1 MKDKILKIFSS
12 SIKIKVTG
20 RNINNFLKRLINN
33 NINIEKVIPISHK
46 EIDLIINYQDLDK
59 VLKLKTIYNIKIVRY
74 YGKLRIIKRIKKDI
88 FILSSLL
95 ISLLLIYT
103 LSNVIFKVEVIHS
116 NKNIIKLVTKELE
129 DNGIKKYKFVKNYQE
144 IEKIKNKILE
154 ENKDTLEWLEI
165 IREGTK
171 YTIRVEERI
180 INNKPK
186 DNKIYNIVASKNA
199 VIKNIYAESGEKI
212 RSINTYVKKG
222 DIIISSDITLP
233 NNEKISKTASGK
245 VQGEVWYN
253 INIEYPYQYH
263 EMKYTGNKKKVLQ
276 YFMDDCKEKKIPFV
290 LHGVTHEM
298 EEEFREIFGDIYEIE
313 YDRDISEYIYDR
325 EKLATLS
332 GKKLHGKR
340 NHINRFK
347 ENHEWSYEP
356 LSDENQLEVLAMLME
371 WKMQNCDPEDIEKHD
386 EICVSKNCV
395 INYKELGLV
404 GGVLRAEGKIVGFS
418 IGERASNEDTFIVH
432 IEKAF
437 ADIQGAYPM
446 INQQFVIHEMEDFK
460 YVNREDDAG
469 EEGLRKSKLSYRPVF
484 MVDKGVLRLKSEVK
498 N

>member
-20 RNINNFLKRLINN
+20 RNINNFLKRLIYN

-199 VIKNIYAESGEKI
+199 VIKKIYAESGEKI

-263 EMKYTGNKKKVLQ
+263 EIKYTGNKKKVLVLNLLNKRISFFDFHK
-276 YFMDDCKEKKIPFV
+276 YKTFNRNIKYIFNNNITPISLIYEDEYETNIINEVYDYNTAREKAITKAKEKILEKYPNIKDITNIKIIKEEDKKNKISLNLFV
-290 LHGVTHEM
+290 TCL
-298 EEEFREIFGDIYEIE
+298 
-313 YDRDISEYIYDR
+313 
-325 EKLATLS
+325 
-332 GKKLHGKR
+332 
-340 NHINRFK
+340 
-347 ENHEWSYEP
+347 
-356 LSDENQLEVLAMLME
+356 
-371 WKMQNCDPEDIEKHD
+371 EDITEYQ
-386 EICVSKNCV
+386 EVN
-395 INYKELGLV
+395 NNKET
-404 GGVLRAEGKIVGFS
+404 S
-418 IGERASNEDTFIVH
+418 
-432 IEKAF
+432 
-437 ADIQGAYPM
+437 
-446 INQQFVIHEMEDFK
+446 
-460 YVNREDDAG
+460 
-469 EEGLRKSKLSYRPVF
+469 
-484 MVDKGVLRLKSEVK
+484 
-498 N
+498 

>member
-74 YGKLRIIKRIKKDI
+74 YGKLRIIKRVKKDI

-103 LSNVIFKVEVIHS
+103 LSNIIFKVEVIHS

-144 IEKIKNKILE
+144 IEKIKKKILE

-199 VIKNIYAESGEKI
+199 VIKNIYAESGEKV

-245 VQGEVWYN
+245 VQGEVWYS

-263 EMKYTGNKKKVLQ
+263 EIKYTGNKKKVLVLNLLNKRISFFDFHK
-276 YFMDDCKEKKIPFV
+276 YKTFNRNIKYIFNNNITPISLIYEDEFETNIINEIYDYATAREKAITKAKEKILEKYPNIKDITNIKIIKEEDKKNKISLNLFV
-290 LHGVTHEM
+290 TCL
-298 EEEFREIFGDIYEIE
+298 
-313 YDRDISEYIYDR
+313 
-325 EKLATLS
+325 
-332 GKKLHGKR
+332 
-340 NHINRFK
+340 
-347 ENHEWSYEP
+347 
-356 LSDENQLEVLAMLME
+356 
-371 WKMQNCDPEDIEKHD
+371 EDITEYQEVD
-386 EICVSKNCV
+386 N
-395 INYKELGLV
+395 NKET
-404 GGVLRAEGKIVGFS
+404 S
-418 IGERASNEDTFIVH
+418 
-432 IEKAF
+432 
-437 ADIQGAYPM
+437 
-446 INQQFVIHEMEDFK
+446 
-460 YVNREDDAG
+460 
-469 EEGLRKSKLSYRPVF
+469 
-484 MVDKGVLRLKSEVK
+484 
-498 N
+498 

>member
-74 YGKLRIIKRIKKDI
+74 YVKLRIIKRIKKDI

-144 IEKIKNKILE
+144 IEKIKNKVLE

-263 EMKYTGNKKKVLQ
+263 EIKYTGNKKKVLVLNLLNKRISFFDFHK
-276 YFMDDCKEKKIPFV
+276 YKTFNRNIKYIFNNNITPISLIYEDEYETNIINEVYDYNTAREKAITKAKEKILEKYPNIKDITNIKIINEEDKKNKISLNLFV
-290 LHGVTHEM
+290 TCLE
-298 EEEFREIFGDIYEIE
+298 DITE
-313 YDRDISEYIYDR
+313 YQEVD
-325 EKLATLS
+325 
-332 GKKLHGKR
+332 
-340 NHINRFK
+340 NNK
-347 ENHEWSYEP
+347 EN
-356 LSDENQLEVLAMLME
+356 
-371 WKMQNCDPEDIEKHD
+371 
-386 EICVSKNCV
+386 
-395 INYKELGLV
+395 
-404 GGVLRAEGKIVGFS
+404 
-418 IGERASNEDTFIVH
+418 T
-432 IEKAF
+432 
-437 ADIQGAYPM
+437 
-446 INQQFVIHEMEDFK
+446 
-460 YVNREDDAG
+460 
-469 EEGLRKSKLSYRPVF
+469 
-484 MVDKGVLRLKSEVK
+484 
-498 N
+498 

>member
-33 NINIEKVIPISHK
+33 NINIEKVIPISYK

-263 EMKYTGNKKKVLQ
+263 EIKYTGNKKKVLVLNLLNKRISFFDFHK
-276 YFMDDCKEKKIPFV
+276 YKTFNRNIKYIFNNNITPISLIYEDEYETNIINEVYDYNTAREKAITKAKEKILEKYPNIKDITNIKIIKEEDKKNKISLNLFV
-290 LHGVTHEM
+290 TCL
-298 EEEFREIFGDIYEIE
+298 
-313 YDRDISEYIYDR
+313 
-325 EKLATLS
+325 
-332 GKKLHGKR
+332 
-340 NHINRFK
+340 
-347 ENHEWSYEP
+347 
-356 LSDENQLEVLAMLME
+356 
-371 WKMQNCDPEDIEKHD
+371 EDITEYQ
-386 EICVSKNCV
+386 EVN
-395 INYKELGLV
+395 NNKET
-404 GGVLRAEGKIVGFS
+404 S
-418 IGERASNEDTFIVH
+418 
-432 IEKAF
+432 
-437 ADIQGAYPM
+437 
-446 INQQFVIHEMEDFK
+446 
-460 YVNREDDAG
+460 
-469 EEGLRKSKLSYRPVF
+469 
-484 MVDKGVLRLKSEVK
+484 
-498 N
+498 

>member
-33 NINIEKVIPISHK
+33 NISIEKVIPISHK

-199 VIKNIYAESGEKI
+199 VIKNIYAESGEKV

-263 EMKYTGNKKKVLQ
+263 EIKYTGNKKKVLVLNLLNKRISFFDFHK
-276 YFMDDCKEKKIPFV
+276 YKTFNRNIKYIFNNNITPISLTYEDEYETNIINEVYDYNTAREKAITKAKEKILEKYPNIKEITNIKIINEEDKKNKISLNLFV
-290 LHGVTHEM
+290 TCL
-298 EEEFREIFGDIYEIE
+298 
-313 YDRDISEYIYDR
+313 
-325 EKLATLS
+325 
-332 GKKLHGKR
+332 
-340 NHINRFK
+340 
-347 ENHEWSYEP
+347 
-356 LSDENQLEVLAMLME
+356 
-371 WKMQNCDPEDIEKHD
+371 EDITEYQEVD
-386 EICVSKNCV
+386 N
-395 INYKELGLV
+395 NKET
-404 GGVLRAEGKIVGFS
+404 S
-418 IGERASNEDTFIVH
+418 
-432 IEKAF
+432 
-437 ADIQGAYPM
+437 
-446 INQQFVIHEMEDFK
+446 
-460 YVNREDDAG
+460 
-469 EEGLRKSKLSYRPVF
+469 
-484 MVDKGVLRLKSEVK
+484 
-498 N
+498 

>member
-33 NINIEKVIPISHK
+33 NINIEKVIPISYK

-263 EMKYTGNKKKVLQ
+263 EIKYTGNKKKVL
-276 YFMDDCKEKKIPFV
+276 V
-290 LHGVTHEM
+290 LNLLNKRISFFDFHKYKT
-298 EEEFREIFGDIYEIE
+298 FNRNIKYIFNNNITPISLIYEDE
-313 YDRDISEYIYDR
+313 YETNIINEIYDYNTAR
-325 EKLATLS
+325 EKAITKAK
-332 GKKLHGKR
+332 KKLLEKYS
-340 NHINRFK
+340 NIEEVTNVKIINEEDK
-347 ENHEWSYEP
+347 ETKIS
-356 LSDENQLEVLAMLME
+356 LSLFVTCL
-371 WKMQNCDPEDIEKHD
+371 EDITEYQ
-386 EICVSKNCV
+386 EV
-395 INYKELGLV
+395 
-404 GGVLRAEGKIVGFS
+404 
-418 IGERASNEDTFIVH
+418 
-432 IEKAF
+432 
-437 ADIQGAYPM
+437 
-446 INQQFVIHEMEDFK
+446 
-460 YVNREDDAG
+460 
-469 EEGLRKSKLSYRPVF
+469 
-484 MVDKGVLRLKSEVK
+484 VDNSQ
-498 N
+498 

>member
-103 LSNVIFKVEVIHS
+103 LSNIIFKVEVIHS

-263 EMKYTGNKKKVLQ
+263 EMKYTGNKKKVL
-276 YFMDDCKEKKIPFV
+276 V
-290 LHGVTHEM
+290 LNLLNKRISFFDFHKYKT
-298 EEEFREIFGDIYEIE
+298 FNRNIKYIFNNNITPISLIYEDE
-313 YDRDISEYIYDR
+313 YETNIINEVYDYNTAR
-325 EKLATLS
+325 EKAITKAKDKILEKYPNIKDITDIKIIKEED
-332 GKKLHGKR
+332 KKNKISL
-340 NHINRFK
+340 NLFVTC
-347 ENHEWSYEP
+347 
-356 LSDENQLEVLAMLME
+356 L
-371 WKMQNCDPEDIEKHD
+371 EDITEYQEVD
-386 EICVSKNCV
+386 N
-395 INYKELGLV
+395 NKET
-404 GGVLRAEGKIVGFS
+404 S
-418 IGERASNEDTFIVH
+418 
-432 IEKAF
+432 
-437 ADIQGAYPM
+437 
-446 INQQFVIHEMEDFK
+446 
-460 YVNREDDAG
+460 
-469 EEGLRKSKLSYRPVF
+469 
-484 MVDKGVLRLKSEVK
+484 
-498 N
+498 

>member
-59 VLKLKTIYNIKIVRY
+59 VLKLKTIYNIKIIRY

-103 LSNVIFKVEVIHS
+103 LSNIIFKVEVIHS
-116 NKNIIKLVTKELE
+116 NNNIIKLVTKELE

-263 EMKYTGNKKKVLQ
+263 EMKYTGNKKKVLVLNLLNKRISFFDFHK
-276 YFMDDCKEKKIPFV
+276 YKTFNRNIKYIFNNNITPISLIYEDEYETNIINEVYDYNTAREKAITKAKEKILEKYPNIKDITDIKIIKEEDKKNKISLNLFV
-290 LHGVTHEM
+290 TCL
-298 EEEFREIFGDIYEIE
+298 
-313 YDRDISEYIYDR
+313 
-325 EKLATLS
+325 
-332 GKKLHGKR
+332 
-340 NHINRFK
+340 
-347 ENHEWSYEP
+347 
-356 LSDENQLEVLAMLME
+356 
-371 WKMQNCDPEDIEKHD
+371 EDITE
-386 EICVSKNCV
+386 
-395 INYKELGLV
+395 YKE
-404 GGVLRAEGKIVGFS
+404 
-418 IGERASNEDTFIVH
+418 
-432 IEKAF
+432 
-437 ADIQGAYPM
+437 
-446 INQQFVIHEMEDFK
+446 
-460 YVNREDDAG
+460 VNNNKET
-469 EEGLRKSKLSYRPVF
+469 S
-484 MVDKGVLRLKSEVK
+484 
-498 N
+498 

>member
-59 VLKLKTIYNIKIVRY
+59 VLKLKTIYNIKIIRY

-103 LSNVIFKVEVIHS
+103 LSNIIFKVEVIHS

-263 EMKYTGNKKKVLQ
+263 EIKYTGNKKKVLVLNLLNKRISFFDFHK
-276 YFMDDCKEKKIPFV
+276 YKTFNRNIKYIFNNNITPISLIYEDEYETNIINEVYDYNTAREKAITKAKEKILEKYPNIKDITDIKIIKEEDKKNKISLNLFV
-290 LHGVTHEM
+290 TCL
-298 EEEFREIFGDIYEIE
+298 
-313 YDRDISEYIYDR
+313 
-325 EKLATLS
+325 
-332 GKKLHGKR
+332 
-340 NHINRFK
+340 
-347 ENHEWSYEP
+347 
-356 LSDENQLEVLAMLME
+356 
-371 WKMQNCDPEDIEKHD
+371 EDITEYQEVD
-386 EICVSKNCV
+386 N
-395 INYKELGLV
+395 NKET
-404 GGVLRAEGKIVGFS
+404 S
-418 IGERASNEDTFIVH
+418 
-432 IEKAF
+432 
-437 ADIQGAYPM
+437 
-446 INQQFVIHEMEDFK
+446 
-460 YVNREDDAG
+460 
-469 EEGLRKSKLSYRPVF
+469 
-484 MVDKGVLRLKSEVK
+484 
-498 N
+498 

>member
-59 VLKLKTIYNIKIVRY
+59 VLKLKTIYNIKIIRY

-103 LSNVIFKVEVIHS
+103 LSNIIFKIEVIHS
-116 NKNIIKLVTKELE
+116 NNNIIKLVTKELE

-263 EMKYTGNKKKVLQ
+263 EMKYTGNKKKVLVLNLLNKRISFFDFHK
-276 YFMDDCKEKKIPFV
+276 YKTFIRNIKYIFNNNITPISLIYEDEYETNIINEVYDYNTAREKAITKAKEKILEKYPNIKDITDIKIIKEEDKKNKISLNLFV
-290 LHGVTHEM
+290 TCL
-298 EEEFREIFGDIYEIE
+298 
-313 YDRDISEYIYDR
+313 
-325 EKLATLS
+325 
-332 GKKLHGKR
+332 
-340 NHINRFK
+340 
-347 ENHEWSYEP
+347 
-356 LSDENQLEVLAMLME
+356 
-371 WKMQNCDPEDIEKHD
+371 EDITE
-386 EICVSKNCV
+386 
-395 INYKELGLV
+395 YKE
-404 GGVLRAEGKIVGFS
+404 
-418 IGERASNEDTFIVH
+418 
-432 IEKAF
+432 
-437 ADIQGAYPM
+437 
-446 INQQFVIHEMEDFK
+446 
-460 YVNREDDAG
+460 VNNNKET
-469 EEGLRKSKLSYRPVF
+469 S
-484 MVDKGVLRLKSEVK
+484 
-498 N
+498 

>member
-263 EMKYTGNKKKVLQ
+263 EIKYTGNKKKVLVLNLLNKRISFFDFHK
-276 YFMDDCKEKKIPFV
+276 YKTFNRNIKYIFNNNITPISLIYEDEYETNIINEVYDYNTAREKAITKAKEKILEKYPNIKDITNIKIITEEDKKNKISINLFV
-290 LHGVTHEM
+290 TCLE
-298 EEEFREIFGDIYEIE
+298 DITE
-313 YDRDISEYIYDR
+313 YQEVD
-325 EKLATLS
+325 
-332 GKKLHGKR
+332 
-340 NHINRFK
+340 NNK
-347 ENHEWSYEP
+347 EN
-356 LSDENQLEVLAMLME
+356 
-371 WKMQNCDPEDIEKHD
+371 
-386 EICVSKNCV
+386 
-395 INYKELGLV
+395 
-404 GGVLRAEGKIVGFS
+404 
-418 IGERASNEDTFIVH
+418 T
-432 IEKAF
+432 
-437 ADIQGAYPM
+437 
-446 INQQFVIHEMEDFK
+446 
-460 YVNREDDAG
+460 
-469 EEGLRKSKLSYRPVF
+469 
-484 MVDKGVLRLKSEVK
+484 
-498 N
+498 

>member
-33 NINIEKVIPISHK
+33 NISIEKVIPISHK

-103 LSNVIFKVEVIHS
+103 LSNIIFKVEVIHS

-186 DNKIYNIVASKNA
+186 DNKIYNIVSSKNA

-263 EMKYTGNKKKVLQ
+263 EIKYTGNKKKVL
-276 YFMDDCKEKKIPFV
+276 V
-290 LHGVTHEM
+290 LNLLNKRISFFDFHKYKT
-298 EEEFREIFGDIYEIE
+298 FNRNIKYIFNNNITPISLIYEDE
-313 YDRDISEYIYDR
+313 YETNIINEVYDYNTAR
-325 EKLATLS
+325 EKAITKAKDKMLEKYPNIKDITNIKIIKEED
-332 GKKLHGKR
+332 KKNKISL
-340 NHINRFK
+340 NLFVTC
-347 ENHEWSYEP
+347 
-356 LSDENQLEVLAMLME
+356 L
-371 WKMQNCDPEDIEKHD
+371 EDITEYQEVD
-386 EICVSKNCV
+386 N
-395 INYKELGLV
+395 NKET
-404 GGVLRAEGKIVGFS
+404 S
-418 IGERASNEDTFIVH
+418 
-432 IEKAF
+432 
-437 ADIQGAYPM
+437 
-446 INQQFVIHEMEDFK
+446 
-460 YVNREDDAG
+460 
-469 EEGLRKSKLSYRPVF
+469 
-484 MVDKGVLRLKSEVK
+484 
-498 N
+498 

>member
-33 NINIEKVIPISHK
+33 NINIEKVIPISYK

-263 EMKYTGNKKKVLQ
+263 EIKYTGNKKKVLVLNLLNKRISLFDFHK
-276 YFMDDCKEKKIPFV
+276 YKTFNRNIKYIFNNNITPISLIYEDEYETNIINEVYDYNTAREKATTKVKEKILEKYPNIKDITNIKIITEEDKKNKISLNLFV
-290 LHGVTHEM
+290 TCLE
-298 EEEFREIFGDIYEIE
+298 DITE
-313 YDRDISEYIYDR
+313 YQEVD
-325 EKLATLS
+325 
-332 GKKLHGKR
+332 
-340 NHINRFK
+340 NNK
-347 ENHEWSYEP
+347 EN
-356 LSDENQLEVLAMLME
+356 
-371 WKMQNCDPEDIEKHD
+371 
-386 EICVSKNCV
+386 
-395 INYKELGLV
+395 
-404 GGVLRAEGKIVGFS
+404 
-418 IGERASNEDTFIVH
+418 T
-432 IEKAF
+432 
-437 ADIQGAYPM
+437 
-446 INQQFVIHEMEDFK
+446 
-460 YVNREDDAG
+460 
-469 EEGLRKSKLSYRPVF
+469 
-484 MVDKGVLRLKSEVK
+484 
-498 N
+498 

>member
-144 IEKIKNKILE
+144 IEKIKKKILE
-154 ENKDTLEWLEI
+154 KNKDTLEWLEI

-263 EMKYTGNKKKVLQ
+263 EIKYTGNKKKVLVLNLLNKRISFFDFHK
-276 YFMDDCKEKKIPFV
+276 YKTFNRNIKYIFNNNIIPISLIYEDEYETNIINEVYDYNTAREKAITKAKEKILEKYPNIKDITNIKIIKEEDKKNKISLNLFV
-290 LHGVTHEM
+290 TCL
-298 EEEFREIFGDIYEIE
+298 
-313 YDRDISEYIYDR
+313 
-325 EKLATLS
+325 
-332 GKKLHGKR
+332 
-340 NHINRFK
+340 
-347 ENHEWSYEP
+347 
-356 LSDENQLEVLAMLME
+356 
-371 WKMQNCDPEDIEKHD
+371 EDITEYQ
-386 EICVSKNCV
+386 EVN
-395 INYKELGLV
+395 N
-404 GGVLRAEGKIVGFS
+404 
-418 IGERASNEDTFIVH
+418 N
-432 IEKAF
+432 IET
-437 ADIQGAYPM
+437 P
-446 INQQFVIHEMEDFK
+446 
-460 YVNREDDAG
+460 
-469 EEGLRKSKLSYRPVF
+469 
-484 MVDKGVLRLKSEVK
+484 
-498 N
+498 

>member
-103 LSNVIFKVEVIHS
+103 LSNIIFKVEVIHS

-144 IEKIKNKILE
+144 IEKIKKKILE

-263 EMKYTGNKKKVLQ
+263 EIKYTGNKKKVLVLNLLNKRISFFDFHK
-276 YFMDDCKEKKIPFV
+276 YKNFNRNIKYIFNNNITPISLIYEDEYETNIINEVYDYNTAKEKAITKAKDKILKKYPNIKDITNIKIIKEEDKKNKISLNLFV
-290 LHGVTHEM
+290 TCL
-298 EEEFREIFGDIYEIE
+298 
-313 YDRDISEYIYDR
+313 
-325 EKLATLS
+325 
-332 GKKLHGKR
+332 
-340 NHINRFK
+340 
-347 ENHEWSYEP
+347 
-356 LSDENQLEVLAMLME
+356 
-371 WKMQNCDPEDIEKHD
+371 EDITEYQ
-386 EICVSKNCV
+386 EVN
-395 INYKELGLV
+395 N
-404 GGVLRAEGKIVGFS
+404 
-418 IGERASNEDTFIVH
+418 N
-432 IEKAF
+432 IET
-437 ADIQGAYPM
+437 P
-446 INQQFVIHEMEDFK
+446 
-460 YVNREDDAG
+460 
-469 EEGLRKSKLSYRPVF
+469 
-484 MVDKGVLRLKSEVK
+484 
-498 N
+498 

>member
-180 INNKPK
+180 INHKPK

-263 EMKYTGNKKKVLQ
+263 EIKYTGNKKKVLVLNLLNKRISFFDFHK
-276 YFMDDCKEKKIPFV
+276 YKTFNRNIKYIFNNNITPISLIYEDEYETNIINEVYDYNTAREKAITKAKEKILEKYPNIKDITNIKIITEEDKKNKISLNLFV
-290 LHGVTHEM
+290 TCL
-298 EEEFREIFGDIYEIE
+298 
-313 YDRDISEYIYDR
+313 
-325 EKLATLS
+325 
-332 GKKLHGKR
+332 
-340 NHINRFK
+340 
-347 ENHEWSYEP
+347 
-356 LSDENQLEVLAMLME
+356 
-371 WKMQNCDPEDIEKHD
+371 EDITEYQ
-386 EICVSKNCV
+386 EAN
-395 INYKELGLV
+395 NNKET
-404 GGVLRAEGKIVGFS
+404 S
-418 IGERASNEDTFIVH
+418 
-432 IEKAF
+432 
-437 ADIQGAYPM
+437 
-446 INQQFVIHEMEDFK
+446 
-460 YVNREDDAG
+460 
-469 EEGLRKSKLSYRPVF
+469 
-484 MVDKGVLRLKSEVK
+484 
-498 N
+498 

>member
-233 NNEKISKTASGK
+233 NNEKISKSASGK

-263 EMKYTGNKKKVLQ
+263 EIKYTGNKKKVL
-276 YFMDDCKEKKIPFV
+276 V
-290 LHGVTHEM
+290 LNLLNKRISFFDFHKYKT
-298 EEEFREIFGDIYEIE
+298 FNRNIKYIFNNNITPISLIYEDE
-313 YDRDISEYIYDR
+313 YETNIINEVYDYNTAR
-325 EKLATLS
+325 EKAITKAKDKILEKYPNIKDITNIKIIKEED
-332 GKKLHGKR
+332 KKNKISL
-340 NHINRFK
+340 NLFVTC
-347 ENHEWSYEP
+347 
-356 LSDENQLEVLAMLME
+356 L
-371 WKMQNCDPEDIEKHD
+371 EDITEYQEVD
-386 EICVSKNCV
+386 N
-395 INYKELGLV
+395 NKET
-404 GGVLRAEGKIVGFS
+404 S
-418 IGERASNEDTFIVH
+418 
-432 IEKAF
+432 
-437 ADIQGAYPM
+437 
-446 INQQFVIHEMEDFK
+446 
-460 YVNREDDAG
+460 
-469 EEGLRKSKLSYRPVF
+469 
-484 MVDKGVLRLKSEVK
+484 
-498 N
+498 

>member
-103 LSNVIFKVEVIHS
+103 LSNIIFKIEVIHS
-116 NKNIIKLVTKELE
+116 NNNIIKLVTKELE

-263 EMKYTGNKKKVLQ
+263 EIKYTGNKKKVLVLNLLNKRISFFDFHK
-276 YFMDDCKEKKIPFV
+276 YKTFNRNIKYIFNNNINPISLIYEDEYETNIINEVYDYNTAREKATTKAKEKILEKYPNIKDITNIKIINEEDKKNKISLNLFV
-290 LHGVTHEM
+290 TCL
-298 EEEFREIFGDIYEIE
+298 
-313 YDRDISEYIYDR
+313 
-325 EKLATLS
+325 
-332 GKKLHGKR
+332 
-340 NHINRFK
+340 
-347 ENHEWSYEP
+347 
-356 LSDENQLEVLAMLME
+356 
-371 WKMQNCDPEDIEKHD
+371 EDITEYQEVDNNKEK
-386 EICVSKNCV
+386 
-395 INYKELGLV
+395 
-404 GGVLRAEGKIVGFS
+404 
-418 IGERASNEDTFIVH
+418 T
-432 IEKAF
+432 
-437 ADIQGAYPM
+437 
-446 INQQFVIHEMEDFK
+446 
-460 YVNREDDAG
+460 
-469 EEGLRKSKLSYRPVF
+469 
-484 MVDKGVLRLKSEVK
+484 
-498 N
+498 

>member
-103 LSNVIFKVEVIHS
+103 LSNIIFKIEVIHS
-116 NKNIIKLVTKELE
+116 NNNIIKLVTKELE

-263 EMKYTGNKKKVLQ
+263 EIKYTGNKKKVL
-276 YFMDDCKEKKIPFV
+276 V
-290 LHGVTHEM
+290 LNLLNKRISFFDFHKYKT
-298 EEEFREIFGDIYEIE
+298 FNRNIKYIFNNNITPISLIYEDE
-313 YDRDISEYIYDR
+313 YETNIINEIYDYNTAR
-325 EKLATLS
+325 EKAITKAK
-332 GKKLHGKR
+332 KKLLEKYS
-340 NHINRFK
+340 NIEEVTNVKIINEEDK
-347 ENHEWSYEP
+347 ETKIS
-356 LSDENQLEVLAMLME
+356 LSLFVTCL
-371 WKMQNCDPEDIEKHD
+371 EDITEYQ
-386 EICVSKNCV
+386 EV
-395 INYKELGLV
+395 
-404 GGVLRAEGKIVGFS
+404 
-418 IGERASNEDTFIVH
+418 
-432 IEKAF
+432 
-437 ADIQGAYPM
+437 
-446 INQQFVIHEMEDFK
+446 
-460 YVNREDDAG
+460 
-469 EEGLRKSKLSYRPVF
+469 
-484 MVDKGVLRLKSEVK
+484 VDNSQ
-498 N
+498 

>member
-263 EMKYTGNKKKVLQ
+263 EIKYTGNKKKVL
-276 YFMDDCKEKKIPFV
+276 V
-290 LHGVTHEM
+290 LNLLNKRISFFDFHKYKT
-298 EEEFREIFGDIYEIE
+298 FNRNIKYIFNNNITPISLIYEDE
-313 YDRDISEYIYDR
+313 YETNIINEVYDYNTAR
-325 EKLATLS
+325 EKAITKAKDKILEKYPNIKDITNIKIIKEED
-332 GKKLHGKR
+332 KKNKISL
-340 NHINRFK
+340 NLFVTC
-347 ENHEWSYEP
+347 
-356 LSDENQLEVLAMLME
+356 L
-371 WKMQNCDPEDIEKHD
+371 EDITEYQ
-386 EICVSKNCV
+386 EVN
-395 INYKELGLV
+395 NNKET
-404 GGVLRAEGKIVGFS
+404 S
-418 IGERASNEDTFIVH
+418 
-432 IEKAF
+432 
-437 ADIQGAYPM
+437 
-446 INQQFVIHEMEDFK
+446 
-460 YVNREDDAG
+460 
-469 EEGLRKSKLSYRPVF
+469 
-484 MVDKGVLRLKSEVK
+484 
-498 N
+498 

>member
-233 NNEKISKTASGK
+233 NSEKISKTASGK

-263 EMKYTGNKKKVLQ
+263 EIKYTGNKKKVLVLNLLNKRISFFDFHK
-276 YFMDDCKEKKIPFV
+276 YKTFNRNIKYIFNNNITPISLIYEDEYETNIINEVYDYNTAREKATTKAKEKILEKYPNIKDITNIKIIKEEDKKNKISLNLFV
-290 LHGVTHEM
+290 TCLE
-298 EEEFREIFGDIYEIE
+298 DITE
-313 YDRDISEYIYDR
+313 YQEVD
-325 EKLATLS
+325 
-332 GKKLHGKR
+332 
-340 NHINRFK
+340 NNK
-347 ENHEWSYEP
+347 EN
-356 LSDENQLEVLAMLME
+356 
-371 WKMQNCDPEDIEKHD
+371 
-386 EICVSKNCV
+386 
-395 INYKELGLV
+395 
-404 GGVLRAEGKIVGFS
+404 
-418 IGERASNEDTFIVH
+418 T
-432 IEKAF
+432 
-437 ADIQGAYPM
+437 
-446 INQQFVIHEMEDFK
+446 
-460 YVNREDDAG
+460 
-469 EEGLRKSKLSYRPVF
+469 
-484 MVDKGVLRLKSEVK
+484 
-498 N
+498 

>member
-222 DIIISSDITLP
+222 DIIISSDIALP

-263 EMKYTGNKKKVLQ
+263 EIKYTGNKKKVLVLNLLNKRISFFDFHK
-276 YFMDDCKEKKIPFV
+276 YKTFNRNIKYIFNNNITPISLIYEDEYETNIINEVYDYNTAREKAITKAKEKILEKYPNIKDITNIKIIKEEDKKNKISLNLFV
-290 LHGVTHEM
+290 TCLE
-298 EEEFREIFGDIYEIE
+298 DITE
-313 YDRDISEYIYDR
+313 YQEVD
-325 EKLATLS
+325 
-332 GKKLHGKR
+332 
-340 NHINRFK
+340 NNK
-347 ENHEWSYEP
+347 ENP
-356 LSDENQLEVLAMLME
+356 VT
-371 WKMQNCDPEDIEKHD
+371 DI
-386 EICVSKNCV
+386 
-395 INYKELGLV
+395 
-404 GGVLRAEGKIVGFS
+404 
-418 IGERASNEDTFIVH
+418 
-432 IEKAF
+432 IE
-437 ADIQGAYPM
+437 
-446 INQQFVIHEMEDFK
+446 
-460 YVNREDDAG
+460 
-469 EEGLRKSKLSYRPVF
+469 
-484 MVDKGVLRLKSEVK
+484 
-498 N
+498 

>member
-20 RNINNFLKRLINN
+20 RNINHFLKRLINN

-144 IEKIKNKILE
+144 IEKIKKKILE
-154 ENKDTLEWLEI
+154 KNKDTLEWLEI

-263 EMKYTGNKKKVLQ
+263 EIKYTGNKKKVLVLNLLNKRISFFDFHK
-276 YFMDDCKEKKIPFV
+276 YKTFNRNIKYIFNNSVTPISLIYEDEYETNIINEVYDYNTAKEKAITKAKDKILEKYPNIEEVTDIKIITEEDKETKISLNLFV
-290 LHGVTHEM
+290 TCL
-298 EEEFREIFGDIYEIE
+298 
-313 YDRDISEYIYDR
+313 
-325 EKLATLS
+325 
-332 GKKLHGKR
+332 
-340 NHINRFK
+340 
-347 ENHEWSYEP
+347 
-356 LSDENQLEVLAMLME
+356 
-371 WKMQNCDPEDIEKHD
+371 EDITEYQ
-386 EICVSKNCV
+386 EVN
-395 INYKELGLV
+395 N
-404 GGVLRAEGKIVGFS
+404 
-418 IGERASNEDTFIVH
+418 N
-432 IEKAF
+432 IET
-437 ADIQGAYPM
+437 P
-446 INQQFVIHEMEDFK
+446 
-460 YVNREDDAG
+460 
-469 EEGLRKSKLSYRPVF
+469 
-484 MVDKGVLRLKSEVK
+484 
-498 N
+498 

>member
-59 VLKLKTIYNIKIVRY
+59 VLKLKTIYNIKIIRY

-103 LSNVIFKVEVIHS
+103 LSNIIFKIEVIHS
-116 NKNIIKLVTKELE
+116 NNNIIKLVTKELE

-263 EMKYTGNKKKVLQ
+263 EIKYTGNKKKVLVLNLLNKRISFFDFHK
-276 YFMDDCKEKKIPFV
+276 YKTFNRNIKYIFNNNITPISLIYEDEYETNIINEVYDYNTAREKAITKAKEKILEKYPNIKDITNIKIIKEEDKKNKISLNLFV
-290 LHGVTHEM
+290 TCL
-298 EEEFREIFGDIYEIE
+298 
-313 YDRDISEYIYDR
+313 
-325 EKLATLS
+325 
-332 GKKLHGKR
+332 
-340 NHINRFK
+340 
-347 ENHEWSYEP
+347 
-356 LSDENQLEVLAMLME
+356 
-371 WKMQNCDPEDIEKHD
+371 EDITEYQEVD
-386 EICVSKNCV
+386 N
-395 INYKELGLV
+395 NKET
-404 GGVLRAEGKIVGFS
+404 S
-418 IGERASNEDTFIVH
+418 
-432 IEKAF
+432 
-437 ADIQGAYPM
+437 
-446 INQQFVIHEMEDFK
+446 
-460 YVNREDDAG
+460 
-469 EEGLRKSKLSYRPVF
+469 
-484 MVDKGVLRLKSEVK
+484 
-498 N
+498 

>member
-59 VLKLKTIYNIKIVRY
+59 VLKLKTIYNIKIIRY

-103 LSNVIFKVEVIHS
+103 LSNIIFKVEVIHS

-263 EMKYTGNKKKVLQ
+263 EIKYTGNNRGNQ
-276 YFMDDCKEKKIPFV
+276 DDSEK
-290 LHGVTHEM
+290 
-298 EEEFREIFGDIYEIE
+298 
-313 YDRDISEYIYDR
+313 S
-325 EKLATLS
+325 
-332 GKKLHGKR
+332 
-340 NHINRFK
+340 
-347 ENHEWSYEP
+347 
-356 LSDENQLEVLAMLME
+356 
-371 WKMQNCDPEDIEKHD
+371 
-386 EICVSKNCV
+386 ICSV
-395 INYKELGLV
+395 
-404 GGVLRAEGKIVGFS
+404 
-418 IGERASNEDTFIVH
+418 
-432 IEKAF
+432 
-437 ADIQGAYPM
+437 
-446 INQQFVIHEMEDFK
+446 
-460 YVNREDDAG
+460 
-469 EEGLRKSKLSYRPVF
+469 
-484 MVDKGVLRLKSEVK
+484 
-498 N
+498 

>member
-103 LSNVIFKVEVIHS
+103 LSNIIFKIEVIHS
-116 NKNIIKLVTKELE
+116 NNNIIKLVTKELE

-144 IEKIKNKILE
+144 IEKIKKKILE

-199 VIKNIYAESGEKI
+199 VIKNIYAESGEKV

-263 EMKYTGNKKKVLQ
+263 EIKYTGNKKKVLVLNLLNKRISFFDFHK
-276 YFMDDCKEKKIPFV
+276 YKTFNRNIKYIFNNNITPISLIYEDEYETNIINEVYDYNTAREKAITKAKEKILEKYPNIKDITNIKIIKEEDKKNKISLNLFV
-290 LHGVTHEM
+290 TCL
-298 EEEFREIFGDIYEIE
+298 
-313 YDRDISEYIYDR
+313 
-325 EKLATLS
+325 
-332 GKKLHGKR
+332 
-340 NHINRFK
+340 
-347 ENHEWSYEP
+347 
-356 LSDENQLEVLAMLME
+356 
-371 WKMQNCDPEDIEKHD
+371 EDITEYQ
-386 EICVSKNCV
+386 EVN
-395 INYKELGLV
+395 NNKET
-404 GGVLRAEGKIVGFS
+404 S
-418 IGERASNEDTFIVH
+418 
-432 IEKAF
+432 
-437 ADIQGAYPM
+437 
-446 INQQFVIHEMEDFK
+446 
-460 YVNREDDAG
+460 
-469 EEGLRKSKLSYRPVF
+469 
-484 MVDKGVLRLKSEVK
+484 
-498 N
+498 

>member
-103 LSNVIFKVEVIHS
+103 LSNIIFKVEVIHS

-263 EMKYTGNKKKVLQ
+263 EIKYTGNKKKVLVLNLLNKRISFFDFHK
-276 YFMDDCKEKKIPFV
+276 YKTFNRNIKYIFNNNITPISLTYEDEYETNIINEVYDYNTAREKAITKAKEKILEKYPNIKDITNIKIIKEEDKKNKISLNLFV
-290 LHGVTHEM
+290 TCL
-298 EEEFREIFGDIYEIE
+298 
-313 YDRDISEYIYDR
+313 
-325 EKLATLS
+325 
-332 GKKLHGKR
+332 
-340 NHINRFK
+340 
-347 ENHEWSYEP
+347 
-356 LSDENQLEVLAMLME
+356 
-371 WKMQNCDPEDIEKHD
+371 EDITEYQ
-386 EICVSKNCV
+386 EVN
-395 INYKELGLV
+395 NNKET
-404 GGVLRAEGKIVGFS
+404 S
-418 IGERASNEDTFIVH
+418 
-432 IEKAF
+432 
-437 ADIQGAYPM
+437 
-446 INQQFVIHEMEDFK
+446 
-460 YVNREDDAG
+460 
-469 EEGLRKSKLSYRPVF
+469 
-484 MVDKGVLRLKSEVK
+484 
-498 N
+498 

>member
-103 LSNVIFKVEVIHS
+103 LSNIIFKVEVIHS

-263 EMKYTGNKKKVLQ
+263 EIKYTGNKKKVL
-276 YFMDDCKEKKIPFV
+276 V
-290 LHGVTHEM
+290 LNLLNKRISFFDFHKYKT
-298 EEEFREIFGDIYEIE
+298 FNRNIKYIFNNNITPISLIYEDE
-313 YDRDISEYIYDR
+313 YETNIINEVYDYNTAR
-325 EKLATLS
+325 EKAITKAKDKILEKYPNIKDITNIKIIKEED
-332 GKKLHGKR
+332 KKNKISL
-340 NHINRFK
+340 NLFVTC
-347 ENHEWSYEP
+347 
-356 LSDENQLEVLAMLME
+356 L
-371 WKMQNCDPEDIEKHD
+371 EDITEYQEVD
-386 EICVSKNCV
+386 N
-395 INYKELGLV
+395 NKET
-404 GGVLRAEGKIVGFS
+404 S
-418 IGERASNEDTFIVH
+418 
-432 IEKAF
+432 
-437 ADIQGAYPM
+437 
-446 INQQFVIHEMEDFK
+446 
-460 YVNREDDAG
+460 
-469 EEGLRKSKLSYRPVF
+469 
-484 MVDKGVLRLKSEVK
+484 
-498 N
+498 

>member
-20 RNINNFLKRLINN
+20 RNVNNFLKRLINN

-103 LSNVIFKVEVIHS
+103 LSNIIFKVEVIHS

-144 IEKIKNKILE
+144 IEKIKKKILE

-263 EMKYTGNKKKVLQ
+263 EIKYTGNKKKVL
-276 YFMDDCKEKKIPFV
+276 V
-290 LHGVTHEM
+290 LNLLNKRISFFDFHKYKT
-298 EEEFREIFGDIYEIE
+298 FNRNIKYIFNNNITPISLIYEDE
-313 YDRDISEYIYDR
+313 YETNIINEVYDYNTAR
-325 EKLATLS
+325 EKAITKAKDKILEKYPNIKDITNIKIIKEED
-332 GKKLHGKR
+332 KKNKISL
-340 NHINRFK
+340 NLFVTC
-347 ENHEWSYEP
+347 
-356 LSDENQLEVLAMLME
+356 L
-371 WKMQNCDPEDIEKHD
+371 EDITEYQEVD
-386 EICVSKNCV
+386 N
-395 INYKELGLV
+395 NKET
-404 GGVLRAEGKIVGFS
+404 S
-418 IGERASNEDTFIVH
+418 
-432 IEKAF
+432 
-437 ADIQGAYPM
+437 
-446 INQQFVIHEMEDFK
+446 
-460 YVNREDDAG
+460 
-469 EEGLRKSKLSYRPVF
+469 
-484 MVDKGVLRLKSEVK
+484 
-498 N
+498 

>member
-33 NINIEKVIPISHK
+33 NINIEKVIPISYK

-103 LSNVIFKVEVIHS
+103 LSNVILKVEVIHS

-263 EMKYTGNKKKVLQ
+263 EIKYTGNKKKVLVLNLLNKRISFFDFHK
-276 YFMDDCKEKKIPFV
+276 YKTFNRNIKYIFNNNITPISLIYEDEYETNIINEVYDYNTAREKAITKAKEKLLEKYPNIKEVTDIKIITEEDKETKIALNLFV
-290 LHGVTHEM
+290 TCL
-298 EEEFREIFGDIYEIE
+298 
-313 YDRDISEYIYDR
+313 
-325 EKLATLS
+325 
-332 GKKLHGKR
+332 
-340 NHINRFK
+340 
-347 ENHEWSYEP
+347 
-356 LSDENQLEVLAMLME
+356 
-371 WKMQNCDPEDIEKHD
+371 EDITEYQ
-386 EICVSKNCV
+386 EIN
-395 INYKELGLV
+395 N
-404 GGVLRAEGKIVGFS
+404 
-418 IGERASNEDTFIVH
+418 N
-432 IEKAF
+432 IET
-437 ADIQGAYPM
+437 P
-446 INQQFVIHEMEDFK
+446 
-460 YVNREDDAG
+460 
-469 EEGLRKSKLSYRPVF
+469 
-484 MVDKGVLRLKSEVK
+484 
-498 N
+498 

>member
-59 VLKLKTIYNIKIVRY
+59 VLKLKTIYNIKIIRY

-103 LSNVIFKVEVIHS
+103 LSNIIFKVEVIHS
-116 NKNIIKLVTKELE
+116 NNNIIKLVTKELE

-263 EMKYTGNKKKVLQ
+263 EMKYTGNKKKVLVLNLLNKRISFFDFHK
-276 YFMDDCKEKKIPFV
+276 YKTFNRNIKYIFNNNITPISLIYEDEYETNIINEVYDYNTAREKAITKAKEKILEKYPNIKDITDIKIIKEEDKKNKISLNLFV
-290 LHGVTHEM
+290 TCL
-298 EEEFREIFGDIYEIE
+298 
-313 YDRDISEYIYDR
+313 
-325 EKLATLS
+325 
-332 GKKLHGKR
+332 
-340 NHINRFK
+340 
-347 ENHEWSYEP
+347 
-356 LSDENQLEVLAMLME
+356 
-371 WKMQNCDPEDIEKHD
+371 EDITEYQ
-386 EICVSKNCV
+386 EVN
-395 INYKELGLV
+395 NNKET
-404 GGVLRAEGKIVGFS
+404 S
-418 IGERASNEDTFIVH
+418 
-432 IEKAF
+432 
-437 ADIQGAYPM
+437 
-446 INQQFVIHEMEDFK
+446 
-460 YVNREDDAG
+460 
-469 EEGLRKSKLSYRPVF
+469 
-484 MVDKGVLRLKSEVK
+484 
-498 N
+498 

>member
-88 FILSSLL
+88 FIL

-263 EMKYTGNKKKVLQ
+263 EIKYTGNKKKVLVLNLLNKRISFFDFHK
-276 YFMDDCKEKKIPFV
+276 YKTFNRNIKYIFNNNITPISLIYEDEYETNIINEVYDYNTAREKAITKAKEKILEKYPNIKDITNIKIINEEDKKNKISLNLFV
-290 LHGVTHEM
+290 TCLE
-298 EEEFREIFGDIYEIE
+298 DITE
-313 YDRDISEYIYDR
+313 YQEVD
-325 EKLATLS
+325 
-332 GKKLHGKR
+332 
-340 NHINRFK
+340 NNK
-347 ENHEWSYEP
+347 EN
-356 LSDENQLEVLAMLME
+356 
-371 WKMQNCDPEDIEKHD
+371 
-386 EICVSKNCV
+386 
-395 INYKELGLV
+395 
-404 GGVLRAEGKIVGFS
+404 
-418 IGERASNEDTFIVH
+418 T
-432 IEKAF
+432 
-437 ADIQGAYPM
+437 
-446 INQQFVIHEMEDFK
+446 
-460 YVNREDDAG
+460 
-469 EEGLRKSKLSYRPVF
+469 
-484 MVDKGVLRLKSEVK
+484 
-498 N
+498 

>member
-263 EMKYTGNKKKVLQ
+263 EIKYTGNKKKVLVLNLLNKRISFFDFHK
-276 YFMDDCKEKKIPFV
+276 YKTFNRNIKYIFNNNITPISLIYEDEYETNIINEVYDYNTAREKAITKAKEKLLEKYPNIKEVTDIKIITEEDKETKIALNLFV
-290 LHGVTHEM
+290 TCL
-298 EEEFREIFGDIYEIE
+298 
-313 YDRDISEYIYDR
+313 
-325 EKLATLS
+325 
-332 GKKLHGKR
+332 
-340 NHINRFK
+340 
-347 ENHEWSYEP
+347 
-356 LSDENQLEVLAMLME
+356 
-371 WKMQNCDPEDIEKHD
+371 EDITEYQ
-386 EICVSKNCV
+386 EIN
-395 INYKELGLV
+395 N
-404 GGVLRAEGKIVGFS
+404 
-418 IGERASNEDTFIVH
+418 N
-432 IEKAF
+432 IET
-437 ADIQGAYPM
+437 P
-446 INQQFVIHEMEDFK
+446 
-460 YVNREDDAG
+460 
-469 EEGLRKSKLSYRPVF
+469 
-484 MVDKGVLRLKSEVK
+484 
-498 N
+498 

>member
-144 IEKIKNKILE
+144 IEKIKKKILE
-154 ENKDTLEWLEI
+154 KNKDTLEWLEI

-263 EMKYTGNKKKVLQ
+263 EMKYTGNKKKVLVLNLLNKRISFFDFHK
-276 YFMDDCKEKKIPFV
+276 YKTFNRNIKYIFNNNIIPISLIYEDEYETNIINEVYDYNTAREKAITKAKEKILEKYPNIKDITNIKIIKEEDKKNKISLNLFV
-290 LHGVTHEM
+290 TCL
-298 EEEFREIFGDIYEIE
+298 
-313 YDRDISEYIYDR
+313 
-325 EKLATLS
+325 
-332 GKKLHGKR
+332 
-340 NHINRFK
+340 
-347 ENHEWSYEP
+347 
-356 LSDENQLEVLAMLME
+356 
-371 WKMQNCDPEDIEKHD
+371 EDITEYQ
-386 EICVSKNCV
+386 EVN
-395 INYKELGLV
+395 N
-404 GGVLRAEGKIVGFS
+404 
-418 IGERASNEDTFIVH
+418 N
-432 IEKAF
+432 IET
-437 ADIQGAYPM
+437 P
-446 INQQFVIHEMEDFK
+446 
-460 YVNREDDAG
+460 
-469 EEGLRKSKLSYRPVF
+469 
-484 MVDKGVLRLKSEVK
+484 
-498 N
+498 

>member
-144 IEKIKNKILE
+144 IEQIKKKILE
-154 ENKDTLEWLEI
+154 KNKDTLEWLEI

-263 EMKYTGNKKKVLQ
+263 EIKYTGNKKKVLVLNLLNKRISFFDFHK
-276 YFMDDCKEKKIPFV
+276 YKSFNRNIKYIFNNNITPISLIYEDEYETNIINEVYDYNTAREKATTKAKEKILEKYPNIKDITNIKIIKEEDKKNKISLNLFV
-290 LHGVTHEM
+290 TCLE
-298 EEEFREIFGDIYEIE
+298 DITE
-313 YDRDISEYIYDR
+313 YQEVD
-325 EKLATLS
+325 
-332 GKKLHGKR
+332 
-340 NHINRFK
+340 NNK
-347 ENHEWSYEP
+347 EN
-356 LSDENQLEVLAMLME
+356 
-371 WKMQNCDPEDIEKHD
+371 
-386 EICVSKNCV
+386 
-395 INYKELGLV
+395 
-404 GGVLRAEGKIVGFS
+404 
-418 IGERASNEDTFIVH
+418 T
-432 IEKAF
+432 
-437 ADIQGAYPM
+437 
-446 INQQFVIHEMEDFK
+446 
-460 YVNREDDAG
+460 
-469 EEGLRKSKLSYRPVF
+469 
-484 MVDKGVLRLKSEVK
+484 
-498 N
+498 

>member
-199 VIKNIYAESGEKI
+199 VIKNIYAESGEKT

-263 EMKYTGNKKKVLQ
+263 EIKYTGNKKKVLVLNLLNKRISFFDFHK
-276 YFMDDCKEKKIPFV
+276 YKTFNRNIKYIFNNNITPISLIYEDEYETNIINEVYDYNTAREKAITKAKEKILEKYPNIKDITNIKIITEEDKKNKISLNLFV
-290 LHGVTHEM
+290 TCLE
-298 EEEFREIFGDIYEIE
+298 DITE
-313 YDRDISEYIYDR
+313 YQEVD
-325 EKLATLS
+325 
-332 GKKLHGKR
+332 
-340 NHINRFK
+340 NNK
-347 ENHEWSYEP
+347 EN
-356 LSDENQLEVLAMLME
+356 
-371 WKMQNCDPEDIEKHD
+371 
-386 EICVSKNCV
+386 
-395 INYKELGLV
+395 
-404 GGVLRAEGKIVGFS
+404 
-418 IGERASNEDTFIVH
+418 T
-432 IEKAF
+432 
-437 ADIQGAYPM
+437 
-446 INQQFVIHEMEDFK
+446 
-460 YVNREDDAG
+460 
-469 EEGLRKSKLSYRPVF
+469 
-484 MVDKGVLRLKSEVK
+484 
-498 N
+498 